1 MLEVTIE
8 STRLLNFLYT
18 LGLTNVKKGGLRI
31 VQLFTKAANRTQN
44 WRTAIIFLKTSW
56 KQVLLNIT
64 VYLIVTFI
72 INKLIEYAACQTCL
86 LYKLKLENIISETS
100 SEWVLLLF
108 FKNLSVI
115 PLTLIFNVI
124 FLLWITNKLKV
135 NTENNRADLDS
146 G

>member
-8 STRLLNFLYT
+8 SARLLNFLYT

-64 VYLIVTFI
+64 VYLIVAFI
-72 INKLIEYAACQTCL
+72 INKLIEYAAYQTCL

-100 SEWVLLLF
+100 SKWVLLLF